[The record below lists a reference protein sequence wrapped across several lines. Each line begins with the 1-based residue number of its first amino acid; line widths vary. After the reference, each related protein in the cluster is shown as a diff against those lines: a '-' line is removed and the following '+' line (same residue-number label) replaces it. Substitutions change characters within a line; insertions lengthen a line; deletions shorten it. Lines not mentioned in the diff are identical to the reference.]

1 MYNFSVAIFLPLLIT
16 YILYPSM
23 FSTKIINSQKSY
35 LLHVGQRRWGAIP
48 NPQSCWTIVVL
59 LADAVHIFRVFSSRG
74 SLRNGNSRNAKTGHD
89 LVLRPL
95 CYVVLHERQPH
106 AFIGPASE
114 LVSTGCVCR
123 QRVLRRSQLTLSRF
137 EAGNGEHAL
146 ALLRVRVGL
155 HSRHHFHLQ
164 NKPKLPFMW
173 RYELLRCGFCFTC
186 V

>member
-1 MYNFSVAIFLPLLIT
+1 MN
-16 YILYPSM
+16 
-23 FSTKIINSQKSY
+23 SY

-48 NPQSCWTIVVL
+48 NPQSCWTVVVL
-59 LADAVHIFRVFSSRG
+59 LVDAVPICRVVSSLSSFRD
-74 SLRNGNSRNAKTGHD
+74 GNSSNAKTSHD
-89 LVLRPL
+89 LALRPL
-95 CYVVLHERQPH
+95 CDVVLHERQPH
-106 AFIGPASE
+106 AFVRPASK

-123 QRVLRRSQLTLSRF
+123 QRVLRRTQLTLSRF
-137 EAGNGEHAL
+137 KAGNGEHAL
-146 ALLRVRVGL
+146 ALLRVRVRL